1 AAIIR
6 HAKTLERLGSN
17 IHVDD
22 AWEVLEKLA
31 KTHKALSNCGDELL
45 TDKGFVLAA
54 VDITVMTL
62 DYVATEMREDREVL
76 LSATRQSAFALR
88 FAPTAL
94 LADRAFML
102 E

>member
-17 IHVDD
+17 IHVD
-22 AWEVLEKLA
+22 EVLEKLA

-62 DYVATEMREDREVL
+62 DYVATEMREDRE
-76 LSATRQSAFALR
+76 
-88 FAPTAL
+88 
-94 LADRAFML
+94 
-102 E
+102 